1 MALRDV
7 LVSDSQLK
15 RMCRSR
21 LRLRPSVE
29 TCTFSFSGYDA
40 VRLASAVRRI
50 NLLRT
55 DFCVVY
61 VRGNDIFRPNTSP
74 QEICNIKAFVLQLLR
89 DVTFVVLVVKV
100 LPRWFITADAE
111 VSRSWLNR
119 RHLLNRKL
127 SATLKRMPSVFI
139 LNPDVSTDML
149 HRFLDAS
156 KLPKRHLFGADG
168 YHLSGEGVKE
178 LAEILVR
185 SLEKVYGPGI
195 LAPFSR
201 VPTRHII
208 NACHHCGTKGHV
220 NGDCYEYCRP

>member
-7 LVSDSQLK
+7 LDGDSQLK
-15 RMCRSR
+15 RLCRSR

-50 NLLRT
+50 NLLRA
-55 DFCVVY
+55 DLCVVY
-61 VRGNDIFRPNTSP
+61 VGGNDISRPNTSP
-74 QEICNIKAFVLQLLR
+74 QEICDNIKALVLQLLR
-89 DVTFVVLVVKV
+89 DVAPVVLVVKV
-100 LPRWFITADAE
+100 LPRWFITEDAE
-111 VSRSWLNR
+111 
-119 RHLLNRKL
+119 
-127 SATLKRMPSVFI
+127 
-139 LNPDVSTDML
+139 
-149 HRFLDAS
+149 HRFLDAR
-156 KLPKRHLFGADG
+156 KFPKRHLFGADG
-168 YHLSGEGVKE
+168 YHLSAGEGVEE

-195 LAPFSR
+195 AAPFSR
-201 VPTRHII
+201 VPTRHMI